1 MKEVD
6 YGQAKRD
13 TNEDYNDDED
23 AISDHAITNQNN
35 SAKQDKENN
44 QVSSGP

>member
-6 YGQAKRD
+6 YGHAKRD

-23 AISDHAITNQNN
+23 AISDHNNYPNN
-35 SAKQDKENN
+35 SAGKGDKEN
-44 QVSSGP
+44 

>member
-6 YGQAKRD
+6 YDKAKRD

-23 AISDHAITNQNN
+23 AISDHNNNMDN
-35 SAKQDKENN
+35 SANGVKENN
-44 QVSSGP
+44 QGS